1 MFPAREDDRMNGKLA
16 GKVAIVTGA
25 GQGGGMGA
33 ALALAA
39 EGAAVVL
46 FGRTLAKLE
55 TVAAEIGARG
65 GTAAPFGGDVTA
77 DADRQRA
84 VDLAIA
90 RFGRLDILVNAA
102 QSPEMR
108 AAPLLE
114 IDPAVVDELWA
125 SGAAATLAFMRLV
138 HPHLLRAGGGS
149 IVNFG
154 SGAEFGPAHYGV
166 YAGVKAAIRS
176 ISRAAAVEWG
186 KDGIR
191 VNVVVPMVHSPA
203 NDADPTDH
211 AVLVQHIP
219 LGRIGDPEK
228 DIGRPIAFL
237 ASGDGA
243 YITGSTL
250 MLDGGLTF
258 MG

>member
-1 MFPAREDDRMNGKLA
+1 MSGKLE

-25 GQGGGMGA
+25 GQGAGMGA

-39 EGAAVVL
+39 EGAVVVL
-46 FGRTLAKLE
+46 FGRTLSKVE
-55 TVAAEIGARG
+55 TIAAQIAERG
-65 GTAAPFGGDVTA
+65 GTAVAFGGDVTVEA
-77 DADRQRA
+77 DVAASIALA
-84 VDLAIA
+84 VG

-108 AAPLLE
+108 TAPLLE
-114 IDPAVVDELWA
+114 IEPAAVTELWA

-138 HPHLLRAGGGS
+138 HPHMVRAGGGS

-186 KDGIR
+186 KDRIR
-191 VNVVVPMVHSPA
+191 VNIAVPMVHSPS

-211 AVLVQHIP
+211 ALLVPHIP

-237 ASGDGA
+237 ASEDGS